1 MLQDE
6 DARMSGDETSDDYV
20 SELTKNGPVELN
32 VYGHQVGGHSL
43 LMKFGK
49 AVCKP
54 LIPRENFFYTSIPDQ
69 IREFTPTYYGT
80 SIGLGIIVS
89 IVSALTNVR
98 HIM

>member
-6 DARMSGDETSDDYV
+6 DARMSVDETAEDYV

-54 LIPRENFFYTSIPDQ
+54 MIPRENFFYTSIPQQ
-69 IREFTPTYYGT
+69 IREFTPHYYGM
-80 SIGLGIIVS
+80 SIGVGV
-89 IVSALTNVR
+89 
-98 HIM
+98 